1 MSFQQSGLKE
11 NIQLSKETTELI
23 ESLAVFLRVP
33 LTPSQLL
40 VCVELLQKGVS
51 YRSLIDAIIRYSGK
65 QLSERMRRSKRRRNS
80 ELDKD
85 EEKLQI
91 ALQDIQKKMKSV
103 IPLKKKVNESLST
116 LQELVDK
123 NKLSIGCK
131 LSGALR
137 SRVLNLYENA
147 KKACEVEAT
156 CVRNLLE
163 DIEKLRKRKYELQRS
178 NLVGRGEL
186 MQMLSQSA
194 RTAPLWIGPPDTHPP
209 ALVGAI
215 PAFVS
220 MSLKVGMEVAAFIDG
235 IWMLAEVTSVFASS
249 KYEVK
254 DVDDEQK
261 AKYIVRRSRMIP
273 LPRWRA
279 DPLRDSHALFPVGA
293 IVLALYPQT
302 TCFYKG
308 VIDQVPVTAAD
319 DYLVAFEDSAFPQGY
334 SPPLPVPQRYVLT
347 HKVPKVY
354 KRRAIKK

>member
-1 MSFQQSGLKE
+1 MNFQQSGLKE

-65 QLSERMRRSKRRRNS
+65 
-80 ELDKD
+80 
-85 EEKLQI
+85 
-91 ALQDIQKKMKSV
+91 MKSV

-131 LSGALR
+131 LNGALR
-137 SRVLNLYENA
+137 GRVLSLYENA

-156 CVRNLLE
+156 CVR
-163 DIEKLRKRKYELQRS
+163 KTFGRYRKSYAKKKYELQRS

-186 MQMLSQSA
+186 MQMLSQNA
-194 RTAPLWIGPPDTHPP
+194 RTAPLWIGPPDIHPP

-215 PAFVS
+215 PAPVS

-254 DVDDEQK
+254 DIDDEQK
-261 AKYIVRRSRMIP
+261 AKYVARRSRMIP

-308 VIDQVPVTAAD
+308 VIDQLPVTAVD

-347 HKVPKVY
+347 HKVPKIY
-354 KRRAIKK
+354 KRRATKK

>member
-1 MSFQQSGLKE
+1 MNFQQSGLKE

-65 QLSERMRRSKRRRNS
+65 RHRNN

-85 EEKLQI
+85 EQKLQI

-131 LSGALR
+131 LNGALR
-137 SRVLNLYENA
+137 GRVLSLYENA

-156 CVRNLLE
+156 CVRKLLE
-163 DIEKLRKRKYELQRS
+163 DIEKLRKKKYELQRS

-186 MQMLSQSA
+186 MQMLSQNA
-194 RTAPLWIGPPDTHPP
+194 RTAPLWIGPPDIHPP

-215 PAFVS
+215 PAPVS

-254 DVDDEQK
+254 DIDDEQK
-261 AKYIVRRSRMIP
+261 AKYVARRSRMIP

-308 VIDQVPVTAAD
+308 VIDQLPVTAVD

-347 HKVPKVY
+347 HKVPKIY
-354 KRRAIKK
+354 KRRATKK

>member
-11 NIQLSKETTELI
+11 NIE
-23 ESLAVFLRVP
+23 
-33 LTPSQLL
+33 
-40 VCVELLQKGVS
+40 
-51 YRSLIDAIIRYSGK
+51 
-65 QLSERMRRSKRRRNS
+65 LSEETVECSDREFSPSTSCSTNIFPVVDLRGFAAESKMRRSKRRRNS

-85 EEKLQI
+85 EQKLQV
-91 ALQDIQKKMKSV
+91 ALQDIHKKMKGV
-103 IPLKKKVNESLST
+103 IPLKKKVNESLSA
-116 LQELVDK
+116 LQGLIDK

-131 LSGALR
+131 LNGPLR
-137 SRVLNLYENA
+137 ARVLNLYENA
-147 KKACEVEAT
+147 KEACEVEAT
-156 CVRNLLE
+156 CVRKLLE
-163 DIEKLRKRKYELQRS
+163 DIEKLRKKRYELQRS
-178 NLVGRGEL
+178 SLVGRGEL
-186 MQMLSQSA
+186 MQMLSQNA

-215 PAFVS
+215 PAPVS

-235 IWMLAEVTSVFASS
+235 IWMLAEVTSVFAAS

-254 DVDDEQK
+254 DIDDEQK
-261 AKYIVRRSRMIP
+261 AKYIARRSRMIP

-308 VIDQVPVTAAD
+308 VIDQLPVTAVD

-347 HKVPKVY
+347 HKVPKIY
-354 KRRAIKK
+354 RRRAAKK